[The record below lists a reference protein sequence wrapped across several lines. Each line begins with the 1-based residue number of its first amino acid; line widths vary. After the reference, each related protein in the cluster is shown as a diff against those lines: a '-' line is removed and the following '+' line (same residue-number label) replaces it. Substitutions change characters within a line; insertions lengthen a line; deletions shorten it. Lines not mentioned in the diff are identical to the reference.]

1 MTIKHYV
8 RCNNCEKV
16 FLERDIVYEED
27 TYTEL
32 CPYCGEIGYL
42 MDDIEKVHSI
52 DDVVRNLNNG
62 LDRTKE
68 ELELCKKWLLE
79 YQVAND
85 MSLYEL
91 DDMCYE
97 DSDWVFEQIF
107 G

>member
-1 MTIKHYV
+1 MRTKHYV
-8 RCNNCEKV
+8 RCNNCMEV
-16 FLERDIVYEED
+16 FLEREIYYEEE
-27 TYTEL
+27 TCTEY
-32 CPYCGEIGYL
+32 CPYCGVGGCL
-42 MDDIEKVHSI
+42 VDDIDSI
-52 DDVVRNLNNG
+52 DDIVRRLNDG

-97 DSDWVFEQIF
+97 DSDWVIEQIF